1 MYMRKTSFTDRR
13 SLSSLAGCFVSA
25 DDRMT
30 SLQYS
35 SPDPRTRLAVD
46 VGGTFTDI
54 VLLRGADKYTAKVL
68 TTPDAPE
75 QAVLAGIGD
84 ILSQA
89 ALGWGEVDLV
99 ILGTTLATNALIERK
114 GARTALIT
122 TEGFRDLVEIG
133 LEDRFAQYDV
143 FLDKPAP
150 LVPRHWRHGVP
161 ERVNAAGQVLAPLDE
176 AQVAVL
182 ARQLVA
188 DDIESVAVCFLHGYA
203 NPAHERRVRELLREY
218 APGLWVS
225 LASDVCP
232 EIREYERLSTVCANA
247 YVQPQV
253 AGYLERLQLG
263 VQARG
268 LRAELFLMT
277 SGGAITTLE
286 TGISEPVRLVESGP
300 AGGAVLARQVAE
312 QIGAARALSFDMGGT
327 TAKICFIDDYKP
339 QISRSFEFGRVHRHL
354 KGSGLPIR
362 IPVIE
367 MVEIGAGGG
376 SIARV
381 NHLGVVQVGPDSA
394 GSSPGPA
401 AYGLGGTLP
410 TVTDAHA
417 ALGTVDPGRFAVGK
431 VQLDPQRARAALQ
444 QALTGETGLEVE
456 AAAQAVVEIVT
467 ENMANAARVHASE
480 LGKAVDESTLIAF
493 GGAAPLHAALL
504 ARKLGIARL
513 VIPNSAGVG
522 SALGFLWAP
531 VAYQVVRSLHQRIDR
546 ADHAAVQ
553 ALLDEQTAHA
563 DDVVRRAAPG
573 AALVRQRVAYMR
585 YAGQGH
591 EIAVE
596 LPEGLFDAAA
606 ARALHERFEE
616 RYAQLY
622 GRSLPH
628 IAVEAV
634 SWSVAVEAEGR
645 TAPEP
650 DEVPA
655 DIGKAELTG
664 RRRVYDA
671 EAASWRDLPV
681 YERTALRPGQWLAG
695 PALVVEDETM
705 TQVITG
711 FELRISRLGAL
722 VLTDTTT
729 ATPQIAQQ
737 HDNEVTA

>member
-1 MYMRKTSFTDRR
+1 M
-13 SLSSLAGCFVSA
+13 SSHS
-25 DDRMT
+25 
-30 SLQYS
+30 S
-35 SPDPRTRLAVD
+35 SPTVPVIDPRVRVAVD

-54 VLLRGADKYTAKVL
+54 VLLRGERKHTVKVL
-68 TTPDAPE
+68 TTPAAPE
-75 QAVLAGIGD
+75 QAVFDGVAEVLQQAG
-84 ILSQA
+84 A
-89 ALGWGEVDLV
+89 AWADVDLL

-114 GARTALIT
+114 GAPTALLT
-122 TEGFRDLVEIG
+122 THGFRDLVEIG

-150 LVPRHWRHGVP
+150 LVPRHWRHGVV
-161 ERVNAAGQVLAPLDE
+161 ERTDAAGRVVTPLDE

-188 DDIESVAVCFLHGYA
+188 DGIESVAVCFLHGYA
-203 NPAHERRVRELLREY
+203 NPVHERRVRELLREH
-218 APGLWVS
+218 APQLWVS

-232 EIREYERLSTVCANA
+232 EIREYERLSTVSANA

-253 AGYLERLQLG
+253 AGYLRRLREG
-263 VQARG
+263 AHERG
-268 LRAELFLMT
+268 LKAEPFLMT
-277 SGGAITTLE
+277 SGGAITTLQA
-286 TGISEPVRLVESGP
+286 GIDEPVRLVESGP

-312 QIGAARALSFDMGGT
+312 QIGATRALSFDMGGT
-327 TAKICFIDDYKP
+327 TAKICFIDDYQP
-339 QISRSFEFGRVHRHL
+339 QLSRSFEFGRVHRHL

-401 AYGLGGTLP
+401 AYGLGGEQP

-417 ALGTVDPGRFAVGK
+417 ALGAIDPARFAVGK
-431 VQLDPQRARAALQ
+431 VRLDPQRARAALLQ
-444 QALTGETGLEVE
+444 GVAAQTGLEVE

-480 LGKAVDESTLIAF
+480 LGKVAEESTLIAF

-531 VAYQVVRSLHQRIDR
+531 VAYQTVRSLHQRLDR
-546 ADHAAVQ
+546 IDHAAVGR
-553 ALLDEQTAHA
+553 LLDELTATA
-563 DDVVRRAAPG
+563 DDVVLRAAPG
-573 AALVRQRVAYMR
+573 APLVRQRVVFMR

-591 EIAVE
+591 EIPVE
-596 LPEGLFDAAA
+596 LPEGVFDAAA
-606 ARALHERFEE
+606 SAALHQRFEA
-616 RYAQLY
+616 RYAALY

-628 IAVEAV
+628 IAAEAV
-634 SWSVAVEAEGR
+634 SWSVAVEAGGRAAPEADGLVADEGR
-645 TAPEP
+645 ATAS
-650 DEVPA
+650 A
-655 DIGKAELTG
+655 TREL
-664 RRRVYDA
+664 YDA
-671 EAASWRDLPV
+671 ETGRWHAVPV
-681 YERTALRPGQWLAG
+681 YERAALRPGLWIEG
-695 PALVVEDETM
+695 PALVVEDETT
-705 TQVITG
+705 TQLIAG
-711 FELRISRLGAL
+711 FEARVSRLGAL
-722 VLTDTTT
+722 VLDDTT
-729 ATPQIAQQ
+729 AVRHEEEA
-737 HDNEVTA
+737 HAAAVAA